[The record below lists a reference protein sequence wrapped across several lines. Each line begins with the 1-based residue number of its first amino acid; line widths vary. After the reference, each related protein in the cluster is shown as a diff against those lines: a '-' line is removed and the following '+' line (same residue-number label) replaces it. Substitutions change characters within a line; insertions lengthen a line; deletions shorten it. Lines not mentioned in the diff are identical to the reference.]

1 MSDYPGYDALCRY
14 CGKPII
20 FVRTVNGKLMPCDA
34 TPVKYWLSDDKRG
47 VMIFQRNGTY
57 ARAMLDGLAST
68 CSGSGYRPHWSSC
81 TRRDKPAKPV
91 PRPDSPARLAIR
103 ERIERE
109 REAKAAR
116 EARTE
121 EKRAAAER
129 LREAEAAQSSLFD
142 R

>member
-1 MSDYPGYDALCRY
+1 MSDYPGYDTFCRY

-20 FVRTVNGKLMPCDA
+20 FIRTSKGKLMPCDA
-34 TPVKYWLSDDKRG
+34 EPVRYWLSDNERG
-47 VMIFQRNGTY
+47 VQIYQRSGECT
-57 ARAMLDGLAST
+57 RALLDGLPSVCA
-68 CSGSGYRPHWSSC
+68 GSGYRPHWSSC
-81 TRRDKPAKPV
+81 TRRDKPAKPTA
-91 PRPDSPARLAIR
+91 RPDSPARLAIR

-116 EARTE
+116 EARAE